1 MRPDDSSRAPDGFV
15 DEVNDFIAFLDL
27 ERGLSRHTSAAYRR
41 DLDQCAR
48 WLTAARKRHRWRDV
62 EADDLAGWVHAL
74 SDAGQAAASV
84 ARKLAALRTFFRH
97 LLRERK
103 REDDPSSLL
112 LGARRARRLPGT
124 LTTAEIERLMAA
136 PVGGDAL
143 ALRDRALLEVLY
155 SSGLRV
161 SELAG
166 LTVANLDL
174 EQGFLRVFGKGAK
187 ERLVPLGRRAAAALR
202 RYLEAG
208 RPRLVR
214 SGRTGDV
221 VFLSE
226 RGGPLSRVTLWL
238 LVRRHAQRAGITR
251 PVKPHMLRHSFA
263 THLLAGGAD
272 LRSIQEMLGHANLG
286 TTEIYTAVAAN
297 RLVDEHARFHPRGR
311 ALRARNLGTRKTP

>member
-15 DEVNDFIAFLDL
+15 DDVNDFIAFLDL

-41 DLDQCAR
+41 DLDQCAH
-48 WLTAARKRHRWRDV
+48 WLANARKRHSWRAV

-84 ARKLAALRTFFRH
+84 ARKLAALRTFFRY

-226 RGGPLSRVTLWL
+226 RGGALSRVTLWL
-238 LVRRHAQRAGITR
+238 LVRRHAQRAGISR

-286 TTEIYTAVAAN
+286 TTEIYTAVAAT
-297 RLVDEHARFHPRGR
+297 RLVDEHARFHPRGIR
-311 ALRARNLGTRKTP
+311 SQGRSLGPRKTP